1 MNEERN
7 RILQE
12 TLSLGLPPSQAVGVR
27 GSDTTKE
34 TLDKRVSV
42 SRIQTRE
49 GSSSWEA
56 ASSRS
61 ESKQGERR
69 SELLSAARSM
79 FPTRRKLYSIDV
91 YGRRHEIETK
101 ELSEAAYQSL
111 LEAYKNS
118 IRYDGPPPEGGGEVS
133 PEAPGEV
140 PEGCKVGPLTR
151 LPMPEWWEL
160 PETSASGEET
170 QAAIR
175 RNLER
180 ASKNQRGIFRSS
192 R

>member
-1 MNEERN
+1 MNEGRN

-42 SRIQTRE
+42 SGIQTRE
-49 GSSSWEA
+49 DSSSWEA
-56 ASSRS
+56 VSSRS

-79 FPTRRKLYSIDV
+79 FPARRKLYSTDV

-111 LEAYKNS
+111 LEACQNPV
-118 IRYDGPPPEGGGEVS
+118 RYDGPPPEGVGEVV
-133 PEAPGEV
+133 PEAPREV
-140 PEGCKVGPLTR
+140 PEGCKIGPLTG
-151 LPMPEWWEL
+151 LTMPEWWEI
-160 PETSASGEET
+160 PETSASGEEI

-180 ASKNQRGIFRSS
+180 ASKNGKGIFRK
-192 R
+192 